1 MSRVLGIIA
10 EYNPFHNGHL
20 YHIAKSK
27 QETEAQYVIGIISGN
42 FVQRGNTSIVN
53 KWTKARMALLNGV
66 DLVIE
71 LPTVYSIS
79 SAENFAEGAVKI
91 LNSLEI
97 VDTISFGMETND
109 ISTLNNIANVLYNE
123 PKEYVT
129 ILSHELNKGNSYPKA
144 RENALMMYLNDIKRY
159 ANVLTGSNNIL
170 GIEYL
175 KAMRKTKSKII
186 PVGIKRE
193 KVLYNDK
200 YIVDEFASATAIRK
214 MLMTRELN
222 DISKVMPRNSYL
234 LLGEELKKGHYV
246 IDISRFEKEIIYNLR
261 KMSKEDIAKL
271 PDVSEGLENS
281 IKNAAD
287 SCNNLK
293 DLINIVKTKRF
304 TQTRIQRILLYSLI
318 GITKKQM
325 DISKKVTPYV
335 RVLGFNNRGK
345 ELISEMM
352 NINPKL
358 NIVTSVKKY
367 MDTVA
372 NKNLKEMLE
381 TDILAT
387 NIYTLGY
394 YSDSYSNLDYTNKI
408 EII

>member
-27 QETEAQYVIGIISGN
+27 QETSAQFVVAVISGN

-71 LPTVYSIS
+71 LPTIYSIS
-79 SAENFAEGAVKI
+79 SAENFAEGAIKL
-91 LNSLEI
+91 LNSLGV

-123 PKEYVT
+123 PKEYIT
-129 ILSHELNKGNSYPKA
+129 MLSHELKKGNSFPKA
-144 RENALMMYLNDIKRY
+144 RENALLLYLNDIKRY
-159 ANVLTGSNNIL
+159 ANVLSGSNNIL

-175 KAMRKTKSKII
+175 KAMRKTKSTII
-186 PVGIKRE
+186 PIGIKRE

-214 MLMTRELN
+214 MLMTKQLN
-222 DISKVMPRNSYL
+222 DISKVMPRSSYL

-261 KMSKEDIAKL
+261 KMSAEDIAKL

-287 SCNNLK
+287 SCNTLT

-304 TQTRIQRILLYSLI
+304 TQTRIQRILLYSLL
-318 GITKKQM
+318 GIDKKQM
-325 DISKKVTPYV
+325 ETSRKIVPYA
-335 RVLGFNNRGK
+335 RVLALNNKGK

-352 NINPKL
+352 NLNPKL

-367 MDTVA
+367 IDTVA

-394 YSDSYSNLDYTNKI
+394 YSDSYANLDYTNRI

>member
-20 YHIAKSK
+20 YHIARTK
-27 QETEAQYVIGIISGN
+27 QETNAQYIVAVISGN

-53 KWTKARMALLNGV
+53 KWVKARMALLNGV

-79 SAENFAEGAVKI
+79 SAENFAEGAIKI
-91 LNSLEI
+91 FNSLGV
-97 VDTISFGMETND
+97 VDTISFGMEASD
-109 ISTLNNIANVLYNE
+109 ISTLNNIANVLYSE
-123 PKEYVT
+123 PKEYIT
-129 ILSHELNKGNSYPKA
+129 MLGHELKKGNSFPKA
-144 RENALMMYLNDIKRY
+144 RENALMVYLNDIKRY
-159 ANVLTGSNNIL
+159 ANVLSGSNNIL
-170 GIEYL
+170 AIEYL
-175 KAMRKTKSKII
+175 KAMKKTKSTITPI
-186 PVGIKRE
+186 GIKRE

-214 MLMTRELN
+214 MLMTNQLN

-234 LLGEELKKGHYV
+234 KLGEELKNGHYV
-246 IDISRFEKEIIYNLR
+246 IDLSRFEKEIIYTLR
-261 KMSKEDIAKL
+261 KMSVTDVAKL
-271 PDVSEGLENS
+271 PDVSEGLETS

-287 SCNNLK
+287 SCNTLEE
-293 DLINIVKTKRF
+293 LINIVKTKRF
-304 TQTRIQRILLYSLI
+304 TQTRIQRILLYALL
-318 GITKKQM
+318 GIDKKKM
-325 DISKKVTPYV
+325 EISRKITPYV
-335 RVLGFNNRGK
+335 RVLGFNNKGK

-352 NINPKL
+352 NLNPKL
-358 NIVTSVKKY
+358 NVVTSVKKY
-367 MDTVA
+367 IDEVA
-372 NKNLKEMLE
+372 NRNLKEMLE

-408 EII
+408 EIL

>member
-27 QETEAQYVIGIISGN
+27 QETEAKYVIGVISGN

-53 KWTKARMALLNGV
+53 KWVKAKMALLNGV
-66 DLVIE
+66 DLVIDI
-71 LPTVYSIS
+71 PTVYSIS
-79 SAENFAEGAVKI
+79 SAENFAEGAIKI
-91 LNSLEI
+91 LNSLGI
-97 VDTISFGMETND
+97 VDTLSFGMETND

-123 PKEYVT
+123 PKEYTT
-129 ILSHELNKGNSYPKA
+129 ILSHELSKGNSFPKS

-175 KAMRKTKSKII
+175 KALKKTKSRMI
-186 PVGIKRE
+186 PIGIKRE

-200 YIVDEFASATAIRK
+200 YIVDEFASATAIRR
-214 MLMTRELN
+214 MLMTKEVGGIN
-222 DISKVMPRNSYL
+222 KVMPRSSYL
-234 LLGEELKKGHYV
+234 LFGEEVNKGHYV
-246 IDISRFEKEIIYNLR
+246 VDISRFEKEILYTLR
-261 KMSKEDIAKL
+261 KMTKEEIAKM
-271 PDVSEGLENS
+271 PDVSEGLETS

-293 DLINIVKTKRF
+293 ELINIVKTKRF
-304 TQTRIQRILLYSLI
+304 TQTRIQRILLYCLL
-318 GITKKQM
+318 GITEKQM
-325 DISKKVTPYV
+325 ETSRKITPYA

-352 NINPKL
+352 RLNPKL

-367 MDTVA
+367 IDTVA

-394 YSDSYSNLDYTNKI
+394 YADSYANLDYTNKI
-408 EII
+408 EIL